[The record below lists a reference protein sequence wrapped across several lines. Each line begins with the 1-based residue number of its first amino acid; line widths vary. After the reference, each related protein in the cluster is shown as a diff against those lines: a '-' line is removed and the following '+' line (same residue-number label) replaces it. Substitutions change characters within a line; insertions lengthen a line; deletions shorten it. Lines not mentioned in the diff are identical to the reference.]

1 MSSQF
6 NLQRALVVG
15 RSSSSSPQ
23 CSNRTVALLLFN
35 LIKMDDW
42 VVPWPVVRE
51 VPGSIPG
58 RGWGENLNDIF
69 FLIET
74 EFLAEFVTLLLDVS
88 CLRGWTEVP
97 RKSQSYM
104 PLPRV

>member
-1 MSSQF
+1 MVIWI
-6 NLQRALVVG
+6 AL
-15 RSSSSSPQ
+15 
-23 CSNRTVALLLFN
+23 
-35 LIKMDDW
+35 
-42 VVPWPVVRE
+42 WPVVRE

-58 RGWGENLNDIF
+58 RGWGENLNEIVNF